1 MSADTNDEVDKATQT
16 IADFIYDLG
25 KAVAAGQEA
34 LDRSTAEIAEQ
45 LSKNMVEIPSVI
57 QETFDDNGMPTD
69 AKITYSKVP
78 MSTII
83 LPMAYEFKRVYFQ
96 THMRLSEIDKTSGIR
111 IASRSASLKYK
122 AEANLDLKT
131 LASGGLSG
139 VNAGVDARAS
149 TADKERKTDSSFDS
163 ALATLD
169 FNATLGPRRELQ
181 VPTPVRLRSAPRI
194 MVALTKFTETAPV
207 VADPAA
213 TPPVSAEPGKRTA
226 TIEVRVFSA
235 TGKDVTKTAPAE
247 VTVDSPQLTIKT
259 EKKDLPDSGLNANVL
274 IITLERTQNASEPLP
289 ARTSTV
295 VRVTLGAL
303 TEQISVSI

>member
-16 IADFIYDLG
+16 IAEFINDLG

-57 QETFDDNGMPTD
+57 QEIYDNNGMPTD

-111 IASRSASLKYK
+111 IASRSASAKFK
-122 AEANLDLKT
+122 AKVSLDASA
-131 LASGGLSG
+131 LASGGLPG
-139 VNAGVDARAS
+139 ANASADMRAS
-149 TADKERKTDSSFDS
+149 TADKERNTDSSFDS

-194 MVALTKFTETAPV
+194 MVVVTKFTEEAQV

-213 TPPVSAEPGKRTA
+213 TPPVIGVPGTRTS
-226 TIEVRVFSA
+226 TMEVQVFSA
-235 TGKDVTKTAPAE
+235 TGTDVTNTARSKLV
-247 VTVDSPQLTIKT
+247 VTVDSPQLTLTT
-259 EKKDLPDSGLNANVL
+259 EPPGSGSNADVL
-274 IITLERTQNASEPLP
+274 KITLVRTQNASEPMP

-303 TEQISVSI
+303 TEQITVSI

>member
-1 MSADTNDEVDKATQT
+1 
-16 IADFIYDLG
+16 
-25 KAVAAGQEA
+25 
-34 LDRSTAEIAEQ
+34 
-45 LSKNMVEIPSVI
+45 
-57 QETFDDNGMPTD
+57 
-69 AKITYSKVP
+69 
-78 MSTII
+78 

-122 AEANLDLKT
+122 AEVSLDASA
-131 LASGGLSG
+131 LASGGLPG
-139 VNAGVDARAS
+139 ANASADMRAS

-194 MVALTKFTETAPV
+194 MVAVTKFTETAPV

-213 TPPVSAEPGKRTA
+213 TPVEIVEQGKRTA
-226 TIEVRVFSA
+226 TITVQVFSA
-235 TGKDVTKTAPAE
+235 TGKDVTNTARSKLS

-259 EKKDLPDSGLNANVL
+259 DPPGSGSNADVL
-274 IITLERTQNASEPLP
+274 IITLERTQNASEPMP

-303 TEQISVSI
+303 TEQIKVSI